1 MSFSS
6 DIKTELLKVK
16 AQSCCAF
23 SELYGLF
30 LFSKTFTNS
39 DIFFSSDREDIAKKA
54 KDLIKSVYN
63 ITPTLVISGGR
74 YSLSLDIINVGQ
86 IYLDVISQEYI
97 TDAFQCDNCFSAFVR
112 GAFLVSGTATDP
124 KKDFHIE
131 LKTTKETVA
140 ISLGSIFSS
149 LGFNVH
155 TSKRNNYHLIYAKGS
170 ESVSDII
177 TLMGAQKKSLEVID
191 CAMER
196 EMRNKVNRIKNCETA
211 NIDKTIEA
219 VIKQTTAI
227 KKLKKSGKLSMLSD
241 ELKTVAQLRIQ
252 NPEMSLSELSKL
264 CGISRSGLNHRF
276 QKLIELSK
284 D

>member
-6 DIKTELLKVK
+6 DVKTELLRVK
-16 AQSCCAF
+16 AQDCCAF

-54 KDLIKSVYN
+54 KDLIKAVYN
-63 ITPTLVISGGR
+63 ITPTLSITNGR
-74 YSLSLDIINVGQ
+74 YALSSDIINVGK
-86 IYLDVISQEYI
+86 IYLDIISQEYI
-97 TDAFQCDNCFSAFVR
+97 TDAFECEDCFSAFVR
-112 GAFLVSGTATDP
+112 GAYLSSGTATDP
-124 KKDFHIE
+124 AKDFHIE
-131 LKTTKETVA
+131 LKTKQEMVA
-140 ISLGSIFSS
+140 ISLASIFSS

-155 TSKRNNYHLIYAKGS
+155 TSKRGNHHLVYAKGS
-170 ESVSDII
+170 ENVSDII
-177 TLMGAQKKSLEVID
+177 TLMGAQKKALQVID

-227 KKLKKSGKLSMLSD
+227 KKLKKSGKITMLSD
-241 ELKTVAQLRIQ
+241 ELKQVAELRLQ

-276 QKLIELSK
+276 KKIIELSK
-284 D
+284 E

>member
-1 MSFSS
+1 MSFSA

-30 LFSKTFTNS
+30 LFSKVFTNS
-39 DIFFSSDREDIAKKA
+39 DIFFSTDREDIAKKA
-54 KDLIKSVYN
+54 KELIKTVYN
-63 ITPTLVISGGR
+63 ITPTLQLNDGR
-74 YSLSLDIINVGQ
+74 YNLSADIINVGK

-97 TDAFQCDNCFSAFVR
+97 TDAFVCEGCFSAFVR
-112 GAFLVSGTATDP
+112 GAYLSAGTATDP
-124 KKDFHIE
+124 TKDFHIE
-131 LKTTKETVA
+131 VKTKQETVA
-140 ISLGSIFSS
+140 ISLNSIFTS

-155 TSKRNNYHLIYAKGS
+155 VSKRGNYHLVYAKGS
-170 ESVSDII
+170 ENVSDII
-177 TLMGAQKKSLEVID
+177 TLMGAQKKALQVID

-241 ELKTVAQLRIQ
+241 ELKQVAELRLQ

-276 QKLIELSK
+276 KKLIELSNE
-284 D
+284 